1 MAKWDK
7 KTHYY
12 SGQGVVL
19 IGEYN
24 DAGQVTGLEPVGN
37 VPSLKIGIETSS
49 VEHKESQS
57 GQRAVDLRLA
67 TEIKT
72 RLSATLENFDRAGLA
87 MALRG
92 EYAAIAAGMATDVP
106 LACYPGKVVALPH
119 IKISGLTLEKDS
131 VPLKEY
137 TSDDQPWDYKINA
150 EAGSVRFNDTMSTAS
165 VAAGDALT
173 AAYSYA
179 AQARVDALTT
189 SPQPRFLRFEGL
201 NTVDGNNP
209 VVVEAFRFVIDP
221 AKELA
226 LIAGEEVASFELE
239 GSLMADSTRAAGSKF
254 FHQRLVR

>member
-1 MAKWDK
+1 MSKWDK

-24 DAGQVTGLEPVGN
+24 EAGEVTGLEPVGN
-37 VPSLKIGIETSS
+37 VPALKIGIETSS

-57 GQRAVDLRLA
+57 GQRAVDLRLI

-72 RLSATLENFDRAGLA
+72 NLSATLENFDRAGLA

-92 EYAAIAAGMATDVP
+92 EYQSIAAGAVTDVP

-119 IKISGLTLEKDS
+119 VKISGLTLKKGGTT
-131 VPLKEY
+131 LKAY
-137 TSDDQPWDYKINA
+137 VSDDQPWDYKINA
-150 EAGSVRFNDTMSTAS
+150 EAGSVRFNDTLATTS
-165 VAAGDALT
+165 VSAGDALT
-173 AAYSYA
+173 AGYSHA
-179 AQARVDALTT
+179 AQAQVDALTT

-226 LIAGEEVASFELE
+226 LITGEEVASFELE
-239 GSLMADSTRAAGSKF
+239 GSLMADSSRPAGSKF
-254 FHQRLVR
+254 FRQRLVR